1 MSNETN
7 SIQGATV
14 LPFTGTHKGGNT
26 SGGDGGNID
35 PMEARVAK
43 LEAIVPTLATKED
56 LLRLEVKLHQEINA
70 QTWRIIGA
78 MITFGGLLCAA
89 VFFIARNVK

>member
-1 MSNETN
+1 MSADIYQFDTRLKGLEEKAM
-7 SIQGATV
+7 QG
-14 LPFTGTHKGGNT
+14 
-26 SGGDGGNID
+26 GGDPPYDGG
-35 PMEARVAK
+35 METRVAK
-43 LEAIVPTLATKED
+43 LEAIVPALATKED

-89 VFFIARNVK
+89 TFFIARNVH